1 MIAARTAIA
10 LAGALLLLIGAAGF
24 DVERRKPAGEP
35 TLALAFALIGA
46 AVFVV
51 AVWTP

>member
-1 MIAARTAIA
+1 VTARTAIA

-24 DVERRKPAGEP
+24 DV
-35 TLALAFALIGA
+35 
-46 AVFVV
+46 

>member
-1 MIAARTAIA
+1 MIAVRTAIA
-10 LAGALLLLIGAAGF
+10 LIGGLLLLARIAVEG
-24 DVERRKPAGEP
+24 ERRKPDGSP

-51 AVWTP
+51 AVWT

>member
-1 MIAARTAIA
+1 VIAVRTAIA
-10 LAGALLLLIGAAGF
+10 LIGGLLLLIGAAGF
-24 DVERRKPAGEP
+24 DVERRKPDGSP

-51 AVWTP
+51 AVWT

>member
-10 LAGALLLLIGAAGF
+10 LAGALLLLLIGAAGF
-24 DVERRKPAGEP
+24 DVERRKPAGAP

-51 AVWTP
+51 AVWA